1 MLECKVM
8 DVLGFTEIPKQLILN
23 RWTRDARDG
32 LPPHLQVYQR
42 DQAGNRTM
50 THLQT
55 ALYIHAM
62 ALVRLGDASV
72 AAYER
77 GMKIIKDIISSL
89 AEFDEQ
95 RDGLA
100 LEDRP
105 SGGDSAAVVTADN
118 GAGDENREEA
128 ESRTTEDQQRQS
140 SIRRTEQMTQ
150 FCSICICKG
159 HKRGP
164 LALGEAICQKQPRKE
179 AKCSNCR
186 VGGRRKNTH

>member
-1 MLECKVM
+1 MGCHRTSKYTSAIR
-8 DVLGFTEIPKQLILN
+8 LGTGQL
-23 RWTRDARDG
+23 
-32 LPPHLQVYQR
+32 
-42 DQAGNRTM
+42 
-50 THLQT
+50 THRQT

-140 SIRRTEQMTQ
+140 SIRRTEQDD
-150 FCSICICKG
+150 SILQHLQMQG
-159 HKRGP
+159 SQKRTTCPRRGDLP
-164 LALGEAICQKQPRKE
+164 KTAEEGGEVQQLSSRWSQEKHALIPWA
-179 AKCSNCR
+179 
-186 VGGRRKNTH
+186 